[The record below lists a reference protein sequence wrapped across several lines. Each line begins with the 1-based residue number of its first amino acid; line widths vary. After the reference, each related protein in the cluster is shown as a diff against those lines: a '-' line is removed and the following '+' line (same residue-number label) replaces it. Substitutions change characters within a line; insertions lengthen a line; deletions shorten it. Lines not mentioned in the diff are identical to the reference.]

1 VRPDVRSR
9 IRATVLLVL
18 LAFAACAGDAG
29 RSLALLDYEAVVPPT
44 WVARPA
50 TSSMRLSEFDVP
62 RTDGTQ
68 AEVVVYYFGPGQGG
82 SADAN
87 IARWSAQ
94 FTGPDG
100 SEVTPHV
107 MAVDGTPFTTT
118 VAEFEGAYARGV
130 GMGSAEAVPGQGLV
144 AAVVETPQ
152 GNLFFQLFGDRAAV
166 AATREDFLAFV
177 TSVRPSGGA
186 SDAQEA

>member
-1 VRPDVRSR
+1 MRFRVGCAMP
-9 IRATVLLVL
+9 LVL
-18 LAFAACAGDAG
+18 LGLAACSSDAG
-29 RSLALLDYEAVVPPT
+29 RSLALLDYEAVVPPA
-44 WVARPA
+44 WVERPA
-50 TSSMRLSEFDVP
+50 TSSMRLAEFDVP

-68 AEVVVYYFGPGQGG
+68 VEVVVYYFGPGQGG

-87 IARWSAQ
+87 IARWRAQ
-94 FTGPDG
+94 FTAPDG

-152 GNLFFQLFGDRAAV
+152 GNLFFQLFGDQAAV
-166 AATREDFLAFV
+166 QATREDFLELV
-177 TSVRPSGGA
+177 TSVRPSGRA
-186 SDAQEA
+186 PEAQEA